1 MAVLLGAVSR
11 GPACPYEPPPAF
23 ALYAAAGI
31 AVLRGSGVSGGHLWG
46 LEGTYGVLGGTYG
59 VLEGTKSEA
68 KRS

>member
-31 AVLRGSGVSGGHLWG
+31 AVLRGSGVSGGGGGHLWG
-46 LEGTYGVLGGTYG
+46 FGGHKWGWGGSFGVLGGP
-59 VLEGTKSEA
+59 
-68 KRS
+68 